1 MIKITIALLF
11 ALINCTSNAQTIYLP
26 IVPTPKIVQPLEGN
40 FQLKNKIDISVR
52 DSVDKNLY
60 TIEQIQKT
68 LSDFNKIKSQ
78 ISSKGEIEISF
89 MRNGEKD
96 TLIRNMTDE
105 GYVLRVLKNKI
116 ELKAKTAK
124 GIYYAAMSLIQMLEK
139 AEGSLPCAEIIDW
152 PDMKIR
158 GVSDDI
164 SRGQV
169 SNLDNFKKIIS
180 HMARYKMNTYMP
192 YIEDMLEFEKYPT
205 IGKNRG
211 ALTKHEAKE
220 IVEFAKKNF
229 VEVIPIFQTLG
240 HYENILSQ
248 DEFLKYAEFPGAASL
263 NVSSDSTYYFLEDLL
278 KEVFELFPSEY
289 FHMGADESWDVGLG
303 ASKKLVEETN
313 IAVVHANHYKK
324 VYDICK
330 KYSKKVMMYG
340 DILLDYSEILSLIPK
355 DIIIVDWHYGAEDTY
370 PSTKI
375 LKNAGFNYIVS
386 PSAWNFTSTFPV
398 NVNSLPNIK
407 NIVKSGLENESLGMI
422 NSNWGDYGAE
432 TFKEFVL
439 YNYAWSAQCAWNL
452 QQSDLSK
459 FNHDYFYDF
468 FGIDD
473 DKAANIYTTLSNP
486 LNQISWN
493 EVWRH
498 PMLNFKDPPWW
509 EPKVSKSVRIS
520 WNEMTLPELKMDAAT
535 LKLNVKK
542 NNYHFELIEFLLA
555 LNDWYKFK
563 LETQFQLQQLIKG
576 NQVDDLNNLRN
587 GIHQNIESLQS
598 LKQIFRKLW
607 LQHYKQDNL
616 SMIEDKFDR
625 LTAYFKEINENL
637 LSGNI
642 KNFNPLLDSKWLYV
656 RNDDNSFSR
665 KAEFKTS
672 FALNSPPIEAYLQ
685 MLGNTYAELYI
696 NEKFAG
702 RVYARRSL
710 SLLVDYRRIMFVDIK
725 PFLNEGEN
733 TIRIVAENFSSK
745 NGAGFNLISSIK
757 TSKDTLILRS
767 DDLENNGIKWMGH
780 AQGSN
785 SWTEAVSVTSSSEI
799 IAPNFKTKRTSW
811 FER

>member
-11 ALINCTSNAQTIYLP
+11 SLINYTSNAQTIYLP
-26 IVPTPKIVQPLEGN
+26 IVPAPKVVKPLEGN

-52 DSVDKNLY
+52 DSVDKNLC

-89 MRNGEKD
+89 IGNDEIDIQLRN
-96 TLIRNMTDE
+96 LSDE

-116 ELKAKTAK
+116 ELKAKTTK
-124 GIYYAAMSLIQMLEK
+124 GIYYAAMSLIQLLEK
-139 AEGSLPCAEIIDW
+139 LNKTLQCVEIIDW

-180 HMARYKMNTYMP
+180 HIARYKMNTYMP
-192 YIEDMLEFEKYPT
+192 YIEDMLEFEKYPS

-211 ALTKHEAKE
+211 ALTKNEVKE
-220 IVEFAKKNF
+220 IVEFAKQNF

-303 ASKKLVEETN
+303 ASKKLVDETN

-324 VYDICK
+324 VYNICK
-330 KYSKKVMMYG
+330 KYNKKVIMYG
-340 DILLDYSEILSLIPK
+340 DILLDYPEILSLIPK
-355 DIIIVDWHYGAEDTY
+355 DIIIVDWQYRAEEY
-370 PSTKI
+370 YHSTKKI
-375 LKNAGFNYIVS
+375 KDAGFQYLVS
-386 PSAWNFTSTFPV
+386 PSVWNFTSTFPV
-398 NVNSLPNIK
+398 NINSLPNIK
-407 NIVKSGLENESLGMI
+407 YTIKSGLENESLGMI

-439 YNYAWSAQCAWNL
+439 FNYAWSAQCAWNL

-473 DKAANIYTTLSNP
+473 DKTVNIYTTLSNP

-520 WNEMTLPELKMDAAT
+520 WNNMTLPQLKMDAAT
-535 LKLNVKK
+535 LKFKVKK
-542 NNYHFELIEFLLA
+542 NADHFELIEFLLA
-555 LNDWYKFK
+555 LNDWYKLK

-576 NQVDDLNNLRN
+576 NQADDLSNLQN
-587 GIHQNIESLQS
+587 GIYQNMESLQS
-598 LKQIFRKLW
+598 LKQNFRKLW
-607 LQHYKQDNL
+607 LKYYKQENL

-625 LTAYFKEINENL
+625 LTAYFAEINESL
-637 LSGNI
+637 LSGSI

-672 FALNSPPIEAYLQ
+672 FALNSPPIEADLQ

-710 SLLVDYRRIMFVDIK
+710 SLLVDYRRIMFVNIK
-725 PFLNEGEN
+725 PFLKEGEN

-757 TSKDTLILRS
+757 TISGELLLRS
-767 DDLENNGIKWMGH
+767 DDSESNGIKWMGG
-780 AQGSN
+780 AQGSD